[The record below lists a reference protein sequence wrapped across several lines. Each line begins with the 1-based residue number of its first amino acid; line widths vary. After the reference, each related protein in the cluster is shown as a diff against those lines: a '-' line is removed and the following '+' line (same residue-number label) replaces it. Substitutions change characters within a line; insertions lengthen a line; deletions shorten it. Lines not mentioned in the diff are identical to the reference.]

1 MLKLWLRIIYGCLVA
16 VFAQETMA
24 KQFCFA
30 MAESYYEQVYCE
42 LEVKAQTK
50 SLPSFEQFRKND
62 ERVQASLLK
71 RLAERNNIKL
81 PLPKFISN
89 AGSPE
94 AATASVLPF
103 QASVPPSQ
111 TSVSPS
117 QTKVSSGQTTELS
130 AKISVSNELNEC
142 VIAAKAI
149 NCATSHFHLA
159 GNKANSRLA
168 ANALSAEN
176 LMGLPVF
183 DGQLAQAYLPVA
195 YRQYIEKMDAIG
207 LAGVTMTYGKFS
219 YLFRD
224 VQAKGLNFSDR
235 FETMYRFL
243 KKDKA
248 TMGVSEA
255 SSMPRGLSLSDCQ
268 QLTFTRIV
276 CAHQGRN
283 YLFEI

>member
-1 MLKLWLRIIYGCLVA
+1 MLSARETFSILWLWLRIVCVCILSA
-16 VFAQETMA
+16 AANTAMA

-50 SLPSFEQFRKND
+50 NLPSFEQFRKND

-81 PLPKFISN
+81 PSPQLAVVDTSTDRVKIAVTPTLPRVNPIRK
-89 AGSPE
+89 
-94 AATASVLPF
+94 
-103 QASVPPSQ
+103 
-111 TSVSPS
+111 
-117 QTKVSSGQTTELS
+117 TELTPS
-130 AKISVSNELNEC
+130 ISVSSELIGC
-142 VIAAKAI
+142 TLAIKAI
-149 NCATSHFHLA
+149 NCGAMRYRLI
-159 GNKANSRLA
+159 GNKTNLRLA
-168 ANALSAEN
+168 SNALSPEN
-176 LMGLPVF
+176 FMALPEF
-183 DGQLAQAYLPVA
+183 HGQAIQDYLPLA
-195 YRQYIEKMDAIG
+195 YRQYIEKMNAIG

-219 YLFRD
+219 YLFQD
-224 VQAKGLNFSDR
+224 VQAKGLNFSGR

-255 SSMPRGLSLSDCQ
+255 IAMPANVSIGDCQ
-268 QLTFTRIV
+268 QLTSALIV
-276 CAHQGRN
+276 CAHLGRN